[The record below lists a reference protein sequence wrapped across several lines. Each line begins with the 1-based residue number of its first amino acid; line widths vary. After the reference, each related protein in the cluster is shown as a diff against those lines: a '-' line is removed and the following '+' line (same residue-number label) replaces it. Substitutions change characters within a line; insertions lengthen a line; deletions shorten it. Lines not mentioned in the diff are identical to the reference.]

1 MALHDRSARLT
12 YDDYV
17 LLPED
22 GHRHE
27 IIDGEHYVTPA
38 PSLRHQAI
46 SRRLML
52 RLGQFIE
59 DHQLGEIYAAPAEV
73 VLSRHDVL
81 QPDLLFVSQERAHI
95 LTEPNVQGAPDL
107 IIEILSGSTRRTDQ
121 GIKRERYERHGV
133 REYWLADPARDT
145 VTVFRLE
152 DGEFRQAAELSARAE
167 DVLTTPLL
175 PGLEIRL
182 KEIFAA

>member
-12 YDDYV
+12 YDDYL

-59 DHQLGEIYAAPAEV
+59 DNQLGEIYAAPAEV
-73 VLSRHDVL
+73 VLSRQDVL
-81 QPDLLFVSQERAHI
+81 QPTSSSSPGR
-95 LTEPNVQGAPDL
+95 G
-107 IIEILSGSTRRTDQ
+107 RT
-121 GIKRERYERHGV
+121 
-133 REYWLADPARDT
+133 
-145 VTVFRLE
+145 
-152 DGEFRQAAELSARAE
+152 S
-167 DVLTTPLL
+167 
-175 PGLEIRL
+175 
-182 KEIFAA
+182 